1 MDIFSTAG
9 IFLYQKRLIYSK
21 ILYMSLILYR
31 QARRRNLHQDVD
43 FATHSM
49 RNYSLIYS
57 IMGKN
62 KSYLNQYN
70 TFFPGLQD
78 IFKILLSLW
87 QRIVLVHSNN
97 APIMWEIFFNH
108 IANHFFKFCFCHTES
123 VRHDTVKNNV
133 CVRQSLYHS
142 DIVN

>member
-31 QARRRNLHQDVD
+31 QARRRNLHHDVD

-62 KSYLNQYN
+62 KSNLNQYN

-108 IANHFFKFCFCHTES
+108 IANRFF
-123 VRHDTVKNNV
+123 
-133 CVRQSLYHS
+133 
-142 DIVN
+142 